1 MSMKLTRKDR
11 KHLEFILGRVQA
23 ARKDLDRFAIAVPNY
38 GPGPNIHTLGTLDKD
53 RRAAI
58 GNSKDPEHLQIVM
71 KDHTLLLCGLE
82 DAEQGLMHALYDP
95 PERKHQEAPQ

>member
-23 ARKDLDRFAIAVPNY
+23 ARKDLDKFIIALPNY
-38 GPGPNIHTLGTLDKD
+38 GPGPNIHTLGEKDK
-53 RRAAI
+53 RIRAII
-58 GNSKDPEHLQIVM
+58 GNSKDPEHLQMVS

-82 DAEQGLMHALYDP
+82 DAEQGLLHALYDP
-95 PERKHQEAPQ
+95 PERKFQEQPL